1 MKHNHNS
8 ILVDMEYTDNKTR
21 VCKYGSV
28 IIDTVEH
35 LVVDKFIKCDSSL
48 NSRSWNTTQHKTI
61 CIKCFNG
68 FTLNELYTKEQL
80 EIFKKGVLF

>member
-35 LVVDKFIKCDSSL
+35 LVVDKFVKCDSSL
-48 NSRSWNTTQHKTI
+48 NNRS
-61 CIKCFNG
+61 
-68 FTLNELYTKEQL
+68 
-80 EIFKKGVLF
+80 